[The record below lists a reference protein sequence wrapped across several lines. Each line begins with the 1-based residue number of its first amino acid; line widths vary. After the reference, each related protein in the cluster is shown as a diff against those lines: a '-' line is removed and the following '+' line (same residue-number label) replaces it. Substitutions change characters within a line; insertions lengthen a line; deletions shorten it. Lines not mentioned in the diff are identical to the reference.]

1 LRLEGEVLLRVQF
14 LTSGEIRVLKVV
26 QGLGHGLDEQ
36 AMHAAEK
43 IKFKPAEHDGQQI
56 DSEATVHIIFELAS

>member
-1 LRLEGEVLLRVQF
+1 M
-14 LTSGEIRVLKVV
+14 LKVV

-56 DSEATVHIIFELAS
+56 DSEATVHMIFELAS